1 MKVSARP
8 AIVLALFSL
17 SLPACHNTHAADHQH
32 EEHHK
37 IVLTSPEA
45 KDIIVTQQYVCQ
57 IHSQRN
63 TDVCA
68 LQGGY
73 LEAINIK
80 EGQAVKEGDVMFQI
94 MPVLYQARL
103 DAEQAELQV
112 AQIEYDTTKKLAEG
126 DRPVVSQ
133 RDLATHAAKL
143 AKAQANLAKAKAELA
158 FATVRAPFDGII
170 DRQLKQQGSLIKEGE
185 VLTNLSDNSVMWVH
199 FNVPEANYLKDMAV
213 LAHEMKLNPN
223 ATSQEVL
230 VEMNRTAKLELML
243 ANGKKFPHPGKFGS
257 LGGKFNNETGN
268 TDYRA
273 DFPNPERL
281 LRHGQ
286 TGTLLI
292 HRTLHNAI
300 VIPQRAVFEV
310 LDKQY
315 VYVVGADNVVHQ
327 RLITVQ
333 DEMDDIFIIKSG
345 LSVHDKI
352 VLEGVRQV
360 HEGEKVS
367 DTEFRSPEE
376 ALANQKNHA
385 E

>member
-1 MKVSARP
+1 MKISPVP
-8 AIVLALFSL
+8 VIVVALISL
-17 SLPACHNTHAADHQH
+17 SLPACHDTHAADEH
-32 EEHHK
+32 EHVEHHK

-45 KDIIVTQQYVCQ
+45 KDVTITQRYVCQ

-63 TDVCA
+63 TDICA
-68 LQGGY
+68 LQSGY
-73 LEAINIK
+73 LEAMNIK
-80 EGQAVKEGDVMFQI
+80 EGQAVKQGDVMFQV

-103 DAEQAELQV
+103 DAELAEVQV
-112 AQIEYDTTKKLAEG
+112 AQIEYSTTKKLAEG
-126 DRPVVSQ
+126 DRPVVSE
-133 RDLATHAAKL
+133 RDLALHQAKL
-143 AKAQANLAKAKAELA
+143 AKAQANLAKARAELA

-170 DRQLKQQGSLIKEGE
+170 DRQLKQQGALVKEGE
-185 VLTNLSDNSVMWVH
+185 ILTNLSDNSVMWVH
-199 FNVPEANYLKDMAV
+199 FNVPEANYLKDMAT
-213 LAHEMKLNPN
+213 LALEEKRDQQPDPL
-223 ATSQEVL
+223 AEL
-230 VEMNRTAKLELML
+230 NRTSKIELLL
-243 ANGKKFPHPGKFGS
+243 ASGRKFPHLGKFGS

-292 HRTLHNAI
+292 HRTLPNAI

-315 VYVVGADNVVHQ
+315 VYVIGADNVAHQ
-327 RLITVQ
+327 HLITIQ
-333 DEMDDIFIIKSG
+333 DELDDIFIIKSG
-345 LSVHDKI
+345 ISVHDKI

-360 HEGEKVS
+360 HDGEKIGDS
-367 DTEFRSPEE
+367 EFRKPEE
-376 ALANQKNHA
+376 ALSNLKNHA